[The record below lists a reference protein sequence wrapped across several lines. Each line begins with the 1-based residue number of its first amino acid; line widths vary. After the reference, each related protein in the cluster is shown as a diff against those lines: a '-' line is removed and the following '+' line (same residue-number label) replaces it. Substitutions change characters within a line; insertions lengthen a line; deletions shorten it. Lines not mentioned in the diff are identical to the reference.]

1 MNLPVS
7 NLYDAIVI
15 GAGPTG
21 LAAALEARKLGLGYL
36 VLEKGCVTNSI
47 FRFPTHMVFFTTP
60 ELLEIGNLPMVCERE
75 KPTRLEALK
84 YYRRVVQNSRINV
97 HQYEPVEQ
105 LSRRGGQFQ
114 VRTAADSYGARNV
127 VIATGYYDTPNM
139 LGIPGEDLSHVSH
152 YYTEAHPYF
161 GRDVVVVGGQNSA
174 AEAALELFRAGARVT
189 LVHRRET
196 LGQSLKYW
204 VRPDIENRIERG
216 EIPAYMPA
224 EAVRIT
230 HTHVRIRHRDAEVDL
245 PAHQV
250 FALTGY
256 QPTTTFFDQLG
267 VRYDPEILVPDYDP
281 ETYETN
287 VSGVFLAGSIVAG
300 RRHKEIFIENGRFHG
315 EAVMQAIAARSGNP
329 GRQEGSPA

>member
-1 MNLPVS
+1 MNIL
-7 NLYDAIVI
+7 DALVI

-21 LAAALEARKLGLGYL
+21 LAAALEAEKLGLDYL
-36 VLEKGCVTNSI
+36 VVDKGCVTNSI
-47 FRFPTHMVFFTTP
+47 FHFPTHMVFFTTP

-84 YYRRVVQNSRINV
+84 YYRRVVQTSGIRV
-97 HQYEPVEQ
+97 RQYEPVDRLER
-105 LSRRGGQFQ
+105 LESEDAYRI
-114 VRTAADSYGARNV
+114 VTAASEYFARNV

-139 LGIPGEDLSHVSH
+139 LGIPGEDLPHVSH
-152 YYTEAHPYF
+152 YYTEAHPFF
-161 GRDVVVVGGQNSA
+161 GRNVVVIGGQNSA

-216 EIPAYMPA
+216 EIPAFMPA
-224 EAVRIT
+224 EAVHIST
-230 HTHVRIRHRDAEVDL
+230 TDVRIRHGSQDIDL
-245 PAHQV
+245 PSDQV

-267 VRYDPEILVPDYDP
+267 VEYDPDILVPNYDAD
-281 ETYETN
+281 TYETN
-287 VSGVFLAGSIVAG
+287 VRGVFLAGSIVAG

-315 EAVMQAIAARSGNP
+315 EAVMRAIARRRETSG
-329 GRQEGSPA
+329 R